1 MDELLDVL
9 DGLEA
14 VTSLGD
20 LAEAS
25 VDLADVADAV
35 GLVDFDAGLMDV
47 LLEDPFDALDQI
59 SDGANVL
66 SEMDGPFTEW
76 TDRMLVELPDGEL
89 AQLVVPTPENVP
101 ELIGDA
107 MNGYHPELLDNLSGI
122 SLDAQDLGDGVLG
135 CWQQTAEGAQIVL
148 DPAHGD
154 VWATANHEMGH
165 HIFENHPALKESMLA
180 VLEEEGY
187 LASKTSFLGAY
198 ASDVQPG
205 EACAEA
211 LAQFRSNAI
220 AFAHEFPQSAA
231 LLAQLVVS

>member
-1 MDELLDVL
+1 MDEVLDVL

-25 VDLADVADAV
+25 VDIADVAAAV
-35 GLVDFDAGLMDV
+35 GLDFDAGLMDV
-47 LLEDPFDALDQI
+47 LLEDPFGALDQI
-59 SDGANVL
+59 PDGVDVL
-66 SEMDGPFTEW
+66 AEMDRPFAEW
-76 TDRMLVELPDGEL
+76 TDRMLVELPNGEL
-89 AQLVVPTPENVP
+89 VQLIVPTPENLP
-101 ELIGDA
+101 ELLGDA
-107 MNGYHPELLDNLSGI
+107 MGAYHAELLDNLSAI

-154 VWATANHEMGH
+154 VWATANHEVGH

-180 VLEEEGY
+180 VLKEEGY
-187 LASKTSFLGAY
+187 LESRATFLGAY
-198 ASDVQPG
+198 ASDVQPA

-211 LAQFRSNAI
+211 LAQFRSNAV
-220 AFAHEFPQSAA
+220 AFAHEFPRAAA
-231 LLAQLVVS
+231 LLDQLLVP